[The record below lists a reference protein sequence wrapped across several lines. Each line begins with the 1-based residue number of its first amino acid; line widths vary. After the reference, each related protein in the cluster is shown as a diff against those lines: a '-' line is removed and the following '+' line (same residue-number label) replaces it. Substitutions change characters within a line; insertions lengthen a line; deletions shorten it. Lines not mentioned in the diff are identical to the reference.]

1 MYEER
6 PSPVVPGAVL
16 WRAGGS
22 GGVVLPDGCMDLLW
36 VDGRLL
42 VAGPDTAA
50 HPAGEVPG
58 SGFAGIRLAPGTAPA
73 LLGVPARVLRDRRVE
88 LADLWPAAEVRRLAG
103 RVASYE
109 DPCAGLEELARLRAA
124 DGGPPDPLV
133 TEVAARLRAGQGV
146 AAVAG
151 AVGLGERQLH
161 RRALD
166 AFGYGPRTLGR
177 ILRLQRALA
186 LTRRGLAQAAV
197 AAAAGYADQA
207 HYTREVRALAGT
219 TPGAYAA
226 RPAAGSAQAGAAQ
239 AEVTQAGVAQAG
251 SAGPAVSPAPAAP
264 AAAKRETPEPSGSR
278 TTA

>member
-6 PSPVVPGAVL
+6 PSRLVPGAVL
-16 WRAGGS
+16 WRADAAGGS
-22 GGVVLPDGCMDLLW
+22 GVVLPDGCVDLLW

-50 HPAGEVPG
+50 HPAGEVAG

-88 LADLWPAAEVRRLAG
+88 LAGLWPAAEVRRLTG

-109 DPCAGLEELARLRAA
+109 DPRAGLEELARLRAA
-124 DGGPPDPLV
+124 DGGPPDALAP
-133 TEVAARLRAGQGV
+133 EVAARLRAGQGV
-146 AAVAG
+146 AAIAA

-161 RRALD
+161 RRSLD

-186 LTRRGLAQAAV
+186 LTRRGLPHAAV
-197 AAAAGYADQA
+197 AHMAGYADQS
-207 HYTREVRALAGT
+207 HYVREVRALAGT
-219 TPGAYAA
+219 TPGAYYA
-226 RPAAGSAQAGAAQ
+226 AGAARS
-239 AEVTQAGVAQAG
+239 AGEPG
-251 SAGPAVSPAPAAP
+251 SAG
-264 AAAKRETPEPSGSR
+264 AKRETPDPSGSR

>member
-1 MYEER
+1 MEDPADRAPAPGYEER
-6 PSPVVPGAVL
+6 PSRTVAGAVL
-16 WRAGGS
+16 WRAGGA
-22 GGVVLPDGCMDLLW
+22 GADMVLPDGCMDLLW
-36 VDGRLL
+36 VEGRLL

-50 HPAGEVPG
+50 HPAGEIPG
-58 SGFAGIRLAPGTAPA
+58 SGFAGIRLAPGAAPA

-88 LADLWPAAEVRRLAG
+88 LADLWPAAEVRRLTA
-103 RVASYE
+103 RVGSYG
-109 DPCAGLEELARLRAA
+109 DPRAGLEELARLRTA
-124 DGGPPDPLV
+124 DGGLPDPLV

-161 RRALD
+161 RRSLD

-186 LTRRGLAQAAV
+186 LTRRGLPQAAV

-226 RPAAGSAQAGAAQ
+226 
-239 AEVTQAGVAQAG
+239 G
-251 SAGPAVSPAPAAP
+251 SAG
-264 AAAKRETPEPSGSR
+264 AKREIPEPSGSS

>member
-1 MYEER
+1 MADRADSVPGSGHEEQNGARYEER
-6 PSPVVPGAVL
+6 PSRTVAGAVL
-16 WRAGGS
+16 WRAGGTAS
-22 GGVVLPDGCMDLLW
+22 GIVLPDGCMDLLW

-58 SGFAGIRLAPGTAPA
+58 SGFAGIRLAPGAAPA
-73 LLGVPARVLRDRRVE
+73 LLGVPARLLRDRRVE
-88 LADLWPAAEVRRLAG
+88 LADLWPAAEVRRLTA
-103 RVASYE
+103 RVASYG
-109 DPCAGLEELARLRAA
+109 DPRAGLEELARLRTA
-124 DGGPPDPLV
+124 DGGLPDPLAL
-133 TEVAARLRAGQGV
+133 EVAALLRAGQGV
-146 AAVAG
+146 AAVAE

-161 RRALD
+161 RRSLD

-226 RPAAGSAQAGAAQ
+226 GAAGSAG
-239 AEVTQAGVAQAG
+239 
-251 SAGPAVSPAPAAP
+251 
-264 AAAKRETPEPSGSR
+264 AKREIPEPSGSR